1 MTKEALDLIA
11 DTVLAHDPTT
21 TPNVLHAIAGAPDKP
36 LVIGDVELSCYV
48 LENEERVFSLRTVTK
63 SVGLPV
69 GGGTRQGVPRIV
81 DFLDKLAAEGIK
93 NDDLT
98 ARIRSPIEFRPPTGR
113 TAHGYPATMLVD
125 FCSLVVEARSRGLLS
140 LQSQQRVAEHC
151 AAILTGVAKV
161 GVIALVDEAT
171 GYQYIREER
180 ALARI
185 LEAFIAKELQQW
197 TRTFPMD
204 FYRQLCRLRDWP
216 NIYSVKRPAAVAT
229 YTNGLVY
236 SRLAPGVLDELRE
249 KNPKVRGRR
258 KHKHHQWLTPDTG
271 HPKLKEH
278 LHAVIAL
285 MKSST
290 DWDDFMMRLDLSLP
304 VQTDQ
309 TTLNFEV

>member
-11 DTVLAHDPTT
+11 DTVLAYDRTT
-21 TPNVLHAIAGAPDKP
+21 TSNVLNSIAGAPDKP
-36 LVIGDVELSCYV
+36 LVIGNVELSCYV

-69 GGGTRQGVPRIV
+69 GGGTRRGVPRV
-81 DFLDKLAAEGIK
+81 ADFLEKLAAKGIK
-93 NDDLT
+93 DDELT
-98 ARIRSPIEFRPPTGR
+98 ARISSPIEFRPPTGR
-113 TAHGYPATMLVD
+113 TVHGYPATMLVD
-125 FCSLVVEARSRGLLS
+125 FCSLIVEARSQGFLS
-140 LQSQQRVAEHC
+140 LPSQRRVATHC

-171 GYQYIREER
+171 GYQHIREER

-197 TRTFPMD
+197 TRTFPIE
-204 FYRQLCRLRDWP
+204 FYRQLCRLRGWP